1 MKEEEE
7 REHGEIK
14 DRREMRREEK
24 INKVLKIAFFIY
36 HYTIEYIQNT
46 THLKI
51 TLISSVKATV
61 DSKLSCCRI

>member
-46 THLKI
+46 KHNPSQNHPYQLRQ
-51 TLISSVKATV
+51 SN
-61 DSKLSCCRI
+61 R